1 MDINEIGN
9 VYHGKLASSKKV
21 NKGNEFTE
29 ILEQRLAEINPT
41 KPQAPRG
48 INADILKQSDRVLNL
63 LDDYA
68 RQLADPAKT
77 LKDIEPLVIS
87 IKEEVG
93 IIESEVSDKLH
104 NDKDLERLIKDL
116 TVTANV
122 AMFKFH
128 RGDYI

>member
-1 MDINEIGN
+1 VDINEISN
-9 VYHGKLASSKKV
+9 VYRGKLASSKKV
-21 NKGNEFTE
+21 EKGNGFTQ

-41 KPQAPRG
+41 NPQAPRG
-48 INADILKQSDRVLNL
+48 IKADILKQSDRVLNL

-77 LKDIEPLVIS
+77 LKDIEPLAIS